1 MKVCHQTSGRL
12 RLRISAMH
20 QDRAVADRLESTLR
34 KQAGILDVRANP
46 ACASLVVH
54 YEVGTLDAPAIQA
67 RIHALLDPPASVMA
81 PPTRPRKRATQRWWN
96 QARRSMA
103 AWKTRVENLMR
114 SLDRAPPRRPA
125 SPRLSPRKT
134 EAPILVCRLNLRLTR
149 WMLRTSARGWWQE
162 LFPSRTASPERRAT
176 PPAGPWR

>member
-1 MKVCHQTSGRL
+1 MTPIPR
-12 RLRISAMH
+12 RN
-20 QDRAVADRLESTLR
+20 TP
-34 KQAGILDVRANP
+34 LDTA
-46 ACASLVVH
+46 
-54 YEVGTLDAPAIQA
+54 
-67 RIHALLDPPASVMA
+67 ASVMA
-81 PPTRPRKRATQRWWN
+81 PPARPRKRATQRWWN

-162 LFPSRTASPERRAT
+162 LFPSRAASPERNAT